1 MMVFS
6 LGMFLIQDSELGM
19 HGGIQRKALSS
30 GCCFQGILA
39 IQLFQQTGREGQST
53 VDEHEKKR
61 EEQIHLTYQSKLQTR
76 KVTAPLNTQGPRGRR
91 PPPHRPGQGLLLPP
105 PSTSVQA
112 GALSRFPTLGK
123 APAVLPRPR
132 TTWGHFVQT
141 PPGRRC
147 ILRKG
152 WPGHRRDQRTPGT
165 AWKSLS
171 WSPSLAGLAAPRKAD
186 DLRSSPGG

>member
-76 KVTAPLNTQGPRGRR
+76 FILPKKSQGSGSSA
-91 PPPHRPGQGLLLPP
+91 LPC
-105 PSTSVQA
+105 V
-112 GALSRFPTLGK
+112 
-123 APAVLPRPR
+123 
-132 TTWGHFVQT
+132 
-141 PPGRRC
+141 
-147 ILRKG
+147 I
-152 WPGHRRDQRTPGT
+152 
-165 AWKSLS
+165 
-171 WSPSLAGLAAPRKAD
+171 
-186 DLRSSPGG
+186 